1 MRDLIRELIPHA
13 PEHGLYVAPDVPPDR
28 LRNAVR
34 DYAPDIDEGD
44 VVALY
49 DATILRSAKDGA
61 LFTADRFVFQNHDL
75 EAPQTVRYA
84 DIVAVRADRKLLGG
98 RRVIVE
104 VNRGRATIELV
115 IDFSGRPGAAGP
127 VGRFL
132 SEAMLLQSDEERRR
146 AGGEPPASEDS
157 GGGTD
162 RAAVRAALD
171 RLLFEGRLSPSDRD
185 RLLDALGSTDQA

>member
-13 PEHGLYVAPDVPPDR
+13 PEHGLYVAPDLPADR

>member
-34 DYAPDIDEGD
+34 DYAPDLDEGD

-84 DIVAVRADRKLLGG
+84 DIVAVRSDRKLLGG
-98 RRVIVE
+98 RKVILE

-127 VGRFL
+127 VARFL
-132 SEAMLLQSDEERRR
+132 SEAMLLESDEERRR
-146 AGGEPPASEDS
+146 AGGEQPASEES

-162 RAAVRAALD
+162 RAAVREALD
-171 RLLFEGRLSPSDRD
+171 RLFFEGRLSASDRD
-185 RLLDALGSTDQA
+185 RLLDALGPTDEA